1 MSVFD
6 AFRLDGKVA
15 IVTGA
20 SRGLGKAMALALAEA
35 GADLVLVSRSRA
47 DLETTAKA
55 IEALGRRTLV
65 IPIDIS
71 AFHDAQAVAQE
82 TLATF
87 NQIDIL
93 VNNAGVAVVKPLV
106 ELAPEEW
113 ERVLA
118 TNLTGTYNLCRAV
131 GPHLI
136 RQGAGKVINIA
147 SVLGLTGLPGYAA
160 YSASKGGIIALT
172 RVLAVEWARFNVQV
186 NCIAPGWFVTP
197 MNERAFADEK
207 IRERLLRNVPARRTG
222 RPEELGPLAVYLA
235 SAASDY
241 MTGEVIVIDGGAHAI

>member
-1 MSVFD
+1 MGVFD

-186 NCIAPGWFVTP
+186 NCIAPGWFATP

-207 IRERLLRNVPARRTG
+207 IRERLLRDVPARRTG

-241 MTGEVIVIDGGAHAI
+241 MTGEVIAIDGGDRAA

>member
-35 GADLVLVSRSRA
+35 GADLVLVSRSRP
-47 DLETTAKA
+47 DLEGTAKE
-55 IEALGRRTLV
+55 IEAIGRRTLV
-65 IPIDIS
+65 IPVDVS
-71 AFHDAQAVAQE
+71 VFPDAEAVAQE
-82 TLATF
+82 TVATF

-113 ERVLA
+113 AAVLA
-118 TNLTGTYNLCRAV
+118 TNLTGVYNLCHAV

-136 RQGAGKVINIA
+136 RQQAGKVINIA
-147 SVLGLTGLPGYAA
+147 SVLGVSALPGYSA
-160 YSASKGGIIALT
+160 YAASKGGIIALT
-172 RVLAVEWARFNVQV
+172 RVLAVEWARANIQV

-207 IRERLLRNVPARRTG
+207 IRERLLRGIPARRPG
-222 RPEELGPLAVYLA
+222 RPEELGPLVVYLA
-235 SAASDY
+235 SSASDY
-241 MTGEVIVIDGGAHAI
+241 MTGEVIFLDGGAHAV